1 MGHKRKIRLLIVDD
15 EKDIVNFEKA
25 YFTMHNLDVYT
36 AQTGKETLALA
47 KTKEPD
53 IALIDIHLAKGISG
67 IAILQKLLTLY
78 PRLKCIMTTWDVEK
92 AKEAVKSGA
101 FGFVI
106 KPNKIEDL
114 VRAVEKAVKQ
124 LEKDGE

>member
-15 EKDIVNFEKA
+15 EKDIVDFEKA
-25 YFTMHNLDVYT
+25 YFATYNFDVYT

-53 IALIDIHLAKGISG
+53 IALIDIHLAKGVSG
-67 IAILQKLLTLY
+67 IEILQKLLTLN
-78 PRLKCIMTTWDVEK
+78 PQLKCVMTTWDREK
-92 AKEAVKSGA
+92 AKEAIKKGA
-101 FGFVI
+101 FDFVI

-114 VRAVEKAVKQ
+114 ERAVDKAVKQ
-124 LEKDGE
+124 LEKDRE